1 MNSGDNTWSCKSF
14 GELTT
19 LQVYKILQL
28 RSEVFVVE
36 QECAYLDPDGM
47 DLAVW
52 HLLHCKDDEVLAYQ
66 RCIPPGIA
74 YEGVSAL
81 GRVVVAADARGGN
94 LGRELVQRGIKFNL
108 EKWPDCPLRIGA
120 QSYLEKFYSSL
131 GFQQCSEPYLEDG
144 IPHIYMELR

>member
-1 MNSGDNTWSCKSF
+1 MNSGENTWSCIPF
-14 GELTT
+14 GELTA

-47 DLAVW
+47 DLTVW
-52 HLLHCKDDEVLAYQ
+52 HLLHCKDDQVLAYQ
-66 RCIPPGIA
+66 RCIPPGVA
-74 YEGVSAL
+74 YEGASAL

-94 LGRELVQRGIKFNL
+94 LGRELVQRGITFNR
-108 EKWPDCPLRIGA
+108 EKWPDHPLRIGA
-120 QSYLEKFYSSL
+120 QAYLEKFYSAL

-144 IPHIYMELR
+144 IPHIHMELS